1 VDDAVPGGEAALLTP
16 AIARR
21 HRANAPADAMARLE
35 WVTQRL
41 ARALQRAVE
50 LVAADHGITVAEY
63 HLLLANSDD
72 VGRSNAEI
80 ARLIFVT
87 PQSANR
93 VLAELERRGLLERTD
108 DPHHGR
114 IRQTVL
120 TPAGRE
126 LLDRC
131 IGQIAEIEAR
141 VMRALDDEQ
150 QRVLL
155 PALRRAADT
164 LAGGYFGD
172 AGEELRAEQYRRAR
186 HAAGTDPA

>member
-1 VDDAVPGGEAALLTP
+1 MHADADVEGEPAASIP
-16 AIARR
+16 RR
-21 HRANAPADAMARLE
+21 HRANPSPVAMDRLE
-35 WVTQRL
+35 WITQRL

-50 LVAADHGITVAEY
+50 LVAADHRITVAEY
-63 HLLLANSDD
+63 HVLLAISDD

-93 VLAELERRGLLERTD
+93 VLAELERRGYLARSD
-108 DPHHGR
+108 DPNHGR

-126 LLDRC
+126 LLDDC
-131 IGQIAEIEAR
+131 IRRISAIEAR
-141 VMRALDDEQ
+141 ALAALDDRE

-155 PALRRAADT
+155 ASLQRAAET

-172 AGEELRAEQYRRAR
+172 PVAEARAEQYRRER
-186 HAAGTDPA
+186 HASATDAAD

>member
-1 VDDAVPGGEAALLTP
+1 ME
-16 AIARR
+16 
-21 HRANAPADAMARLE
+21 RLE
-35 WVTQRL
+35 WITQRL
-41 ARALQRAVE
+41 ARALRRAVE

-63 HLLLANSDD
+63 HLLLAISDD

-93 VLAELERRGLLERTD
+93 VLADLERREFLRRTD

-126 LLDRC
+126 LLDDC
-131 IGQIAEIEAR
+131 IQQIAAIEAR
-141 VMRALDDEQ
+141 ALSTLDEGE

-155 PALRRAADT
+155 TALGRAADT

-172 AGEELRAEQYRRAR
+172 REEERRAEDYRRTR
-186 HAAGTDPA
+186 H

>member
-1 VDDAVPGGEAALLTP
+1 VDDAVHGGEGGVP
-16 AIARR
+16 APAVARR

-41 ARALQRAVE
+41 ARALQRAAE

-93 VLAELERRGLLERTD
+93 VLAELERRGYLERTD

-126 LLDRC
+126 VLDQC
-131 IGQIAEIEAR
+131 IRQIADIEAR
-141 VMRALDDEQ
+141 VMQALDDDQ

-155 PALRRAADT
+155 PALLQAADT

-172 AGEELRAEQYRRAR
+172 PGEELRAEAYRRAR
-186 HAAGTDPA
+186 HAAGVEAG

>member
-1 VDDAVPGGEAALLTP
+1 MDDAAIGGEAGVLAP
-16 AIARR
+16 AIPRR
-21 HRANAPADAMARLE
+21 HRANPPADAMARLE

-93 VLAELERRGLLERTD
+93 VLAELERRGYLERTD

-120 TPAGRE
+120 TAAGRE
-126 LLDRC
+126 VLDDC
-131 IGQIAEIEAR
+131 IRRIAEIEAR
-141 VMRALDDEQ
+141 VMTGLDDEQ
-150 QRVLL
+150 ARVLL
-155 PALRRAADT
+155 PALRQAADT

-172 AGEELRAEQYRRAR
+172 AGEELRAEEYRRAR
-186 HAAGTDPA
+186 HAGGEQG